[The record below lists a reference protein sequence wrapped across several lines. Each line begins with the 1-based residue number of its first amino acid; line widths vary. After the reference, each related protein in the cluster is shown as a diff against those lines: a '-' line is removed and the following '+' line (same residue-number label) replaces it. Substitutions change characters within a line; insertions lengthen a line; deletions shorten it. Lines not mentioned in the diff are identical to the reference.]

1 MLTRA
6 RDLVREQGVIS
17 LQEVA
22 LKLGVPSQVARAM
35 LHKWVAKGRIEQLP
49 TTTACAGCSLCDG
62 APRELYYWPQAA
74 DRSASNAW
82 SAAQS
87 EPSCCLKPPT
97 DARPPESAQ
106 GQVSERSSRRQASS

>member
-1 MLTRA
+1 MLTTA

-35 LHKWVAKGRIEQLP
+35 LQKWVAKGRIEPLP
-49 TTTACAGCSLCDG
+49 TAAACAGCTLCDS
-62 APRELYYWPQAA
+62 APRELYRWCESA
-74 DRSASNAW
+74 DSSSSSAC

-87 EPSCCLKPPT
+87 GPGCSTKVPT
-97 DARPPESAQ
+97 DARASESAQ
-106 GQVSERSSRRQASS
+106 GQACERPLSQSSS